1 MKKLGAKQELLDLA
15 RELEAKQKEKKKRII
30 ICGGTGCRSNG
41 SYELFLMCKELL
53 NKYRLKD
60 VELKMSGCHGFCQRG
75 PVFVIEPEEIFYQ
88 QVGKE
93 NPKKDLEE
101 IIKKT
106 LLAGKYV
113 EHLLYQDP
121 GTGELIPIYHQIP
134 FYAHQQRI
142 ALRFN
147 GKIDPF
153 SIEDYI
159 AQGGYQALAKALEM
173 DPEEIIEVISKSGL
187 RGRGGGGFPTGQKWR
202 FCREAKGD
210 MRYIICNADEGDPG
224 AFMDRSIMEGNPH
237 GVLEGMIIGAL
248 AIARGKSPAQGYIY
262 VRAEYPLA
270 VQSIKKAIEDAK
282 AWGLLGEN
290 ILGSDFSFDIKVK
303 EGAGAFVCGEET
315 ALMASIEGKRGMPRQ
330 RPPFPAQKGLW
341 GKPSNINNVET
352 WVNVPEIILKGWQWY
367 SSIGTEKSKGTKV
380 FSLVGKVKNSGLV
393 EVPMGISLKE
403 IIFKIGGGII
413 GDKKFKAAQT
423 GGPSGGCIPA
433 KYLDLPVDYEHLT
446 EVGSIM
452 GSGGLVIMDEDTCMV
467 DLARYFLTFTQSESC
482 GKCTPCRLGTRQMLT
497 ILEDIC
503 AGRGKPG
510 DIELLGEIGE
520 MVKKASLCGLGQTAP
535 NPVLTTIR
543 YFRDEYEEH
552 IKEKKCRAAVCKE
565 IVQAPCKHTCPAG
578 VDAPRYIR
586 LIEQGDFVS
595 ARKVVQESIPFA
607 WVCGLVCFHPCETR
621 CRRGLVDEPIAIRA
635 LKRSAVEFGG
645 GVSDSEKMLVPASG
659 KKVAVVGSGPAGLTT
674 AYYLRKLCGHEVDVY
689 EALPKPGGML
699 RYGIPEY
706 RLPQKILDQEI
717 NRIKKL
723 GVKIKTN
730 TRIDNI
736 KKLRKNYDAV
746 FVSVGAHNNVPLGI
760 PGENLEGMLN
770 CVTLLR
776 QVKMGKKPR
785 LGTKVAVIGGG
796 NSAIDASRTA
806 LRLGAKEVVILYRR
820 TEKEMPANP
829 EEIAEAREE
838 GVKIEFLVAPV
849 RAKRKN
855 GKILLT
861 LQKMELGDID
871 ASGRPRPIPIK
882 GSEFEMEFDQVI
894 TAIGQGPSTS
904 KKMGLEL
911 DKRGRIKVNPETLET
926 SIPGVFAGGDAV
938 LGPASVIEA
947 IAQGKRAAIFI
958 DRYLGGKGEIKE
970 QLVPEELGRE
980 KLPRPEEEGERGRP
994 KMRYASAKTRIKS
1007 FAQTELGYTKKQAQ
1021 EEASRCLQ
1029 CDLEEE

>member
-1 MKKLGAKQELLDLA
+1 MNLKQLREKAQEEYQKLVSGKNPVIYVGAATCGLAAGAGELLEIIPQELKRLKIKA
-15 RELEAKQKEKKKRII
+15 QIVPVGCIGMCCFEPMVYIQKPGVPQICYSQVTPEKLRII
-30 ICGGTGCRSNG
+30 
-41 SYELFLMCKELL
+41 
-53 NKYRLKD
+53 LKD
-60 VELKMSGCHGFCQRG
+60 YLVKDKPHPELALGTFGEEKIKGIPYLFDHPMLKPQVRIVLRNCG
-75 PVFVIEPEEIFYQ
+75 IINPE
-88 QVGKE
+88 K
-93 NPKKDLEE
+93 LEHY
-101 IIKKT
+101 
-106 LLAGKYV
+106 L
-113 EHLLYQDP
+113 
-121 GTGELIPIYHQIP
+121 
-134 FYAHQQRI
+134 
-142 ALRFN
+142 
-147 GKIDPF
+147 
-153 SIEDYI
+153 
-159 AQGGYQALAKALEM
+159 AQGGFVGLEKALAM
-173 DPEEIIEVISKSGL
+173 SPEEVIEEVKKSGL
-187 RGRGGGGFPTGQKWR
+187 RGRGGAGFPTGQKWE
-202 FCREAKGD
+202 FCRKAPGKEK
-210 MRYIICNADEGDPG
+210 YLICNADEGDPG
-224 AFMDRSIMEGNPH
+224 AFMDRSVLEGDPFA
-237 GVLEGMIIGAL
+237 VLEGMLISAYAIGATY
-248 AIARGKSPAQGYIY
+248 GYIY
-262 VRAEYPLA
+262 CRAEYPLA
-270 VQSIKKAIEDAK
+270 IKRLNNAINQLYSHN
-282 AWGLLGEN
+282 LLGDN
-290 ILGSDFSFDIKVK
+290 ILGTNFSFHLKIK

-315 ALMASIEGKRGMPRQ
+315 ALIASIEGKRGMPRQ
-330 RPPFPAQKGLW
+330 RPPFPAQKGVF
-341 GKPSNINNVET
+341 GKPTNINNVET
-352 WVNVPEIILKGWQWY
+352 LANVPNILREGAKWFAQF
-367 SSIGTEKSKGTKV
+367 GTEKSKGTKT
-380 FSLVGKVKNSGLV
+380 FALTGKVKRTGLI
-393 EVPMGISLKE
+393 EVPMGIKLKD
-403 IIFKIGGGII
+403 IIYKIGGGILN
-413 GDKKFKAAQT
+413 DKKFKAAQT

-433 KYLDLPVDYEHLT
+433 KYLDLPVDYEHLA

-452 GSGGLVIMDEDTCMV
+452 GSGGMVVMDEDTCMV

-578 VDAPRYIR
+578 VDVPRYIR
-586 LIEQGDFVS
+586 LIEQGDFLS

-645 GVSDSEKMLVPASG
+645 GVGDSEKMLVPASG

-746 FVSVGAHNNVPLGI
+746 FVSVGAHNNIPLGI

-785 LGTKVAVIGGG
+785 LGAKVAVIGGG

-871 ASGRPRPIPIK
+871 ASGRPRPVPIK
-882 GSEFEMEFDQVI
+882 GSEFEMEFDRVI

-926 SIPGVFAGGDAV
+926 TISGVFAGGDAV

-980 KLPRPEEEGERGRP
+980 KLPRPEEEGERRRP
-994 KMRYASAKTRIKS
+994 KMRYLSAKTRIKS

>member
-1 MKKLGAKQELLDLA
+1 
-15 RELEAKQKEKKKRII
+15 
-30 ICGGTGCRSNG
+30 
-41 SYELFLMCKELL
+41 
-53 NKYRLKD
+53 
-60 VELKMSGCHGFCQRG
+60 
-75 PVFVIEPEEIFYQ
+75 
-88 QVGKE
+88 
-93 NPKKDLEE
+93 
-101 IIKKT
+101 
-106 LLAGKYV
+106 
-113 EHLLYQDP
+113 
-121 GTGELIPIYHQIP
+121 
-134 FYAHQQRI
+134 
-142 ALRFN
+142 
-147 GKIDPF
+147 
-153 SIEDYI
+153 
-159 AQGGYQALAKALEM
+159 
-173 DPEEIIEVISKSGL
+173 
-187 RGRGGGGFPTGQKWR
+187 
-202 FCREAKGD
+202 
-210 MRYIICNADEGDPG
+210 
-224 AFMDRSIMEGNPH
+224 
-237 GVLEGMIIGAL
+237 
-248 AIARGKSPAQGYIY
+248 
-262 VRAEYPLA
+262 
-270 VQSIKKAIEDAK
+270 
-282 AWGLLGEN
+282 
-290 ILGSDFSFDIKVK
+290 
-303 EGAGAFVCGEET
+303 
-315 ALMASIEGKRGMPRQ
+315 
-330 RPPFPAQKGLW
+330 
-341 GKPSNINNVET
+341 
-352 WVNVPEIILKGWQWY
+352 
-367 SSIGTEKSKGTKV
+367 
-380 FSLVGKVKNSGLV
+380 
-393 EVPMGISLKE
+393 
-403 IIFKIGGGII
+403 
-413 GDKKFKAAQT
+413 
-423 GGPSGGCIPA
+423 
-433 KYLDLPVDYEHLT
+433 
-446 EVGSIM
+446 M
-452 GSGGLVIMDEDTCMV
+452 GSGGMVVMDEDTCMV

-578 VDAPRYIR
+578 VDVPRYIR
-586 LIEQGDFVS
+586 LIEQGDFLS

-645 GVSDSEKMLVPASG
+645 GVGDSEKMLVPASG

-746 FVSVGAHNNVPLGI
+746 FVSVGAHNNIPLGI

-785 LGTKVAVIGGG
+785 LGAKVAVIGGG

-806 LRLGAKEVVILYRR
+806 LRLGAKEVMILYRR

-871 ASGRPRPIPIK
+871 ASGRPRPVPIK
-882 GSEFEMEFDQVI
+882 GSEFEMEFDRVI

-926 SIPGVFAGGDAV
+926 TISGVFAGGDAV

-958 DRYLGGKGEIKE
+958 DRYLGGKGEIQEK
-970 QLVPEELGRE
+970 LVPEELGRE
-980 KLPRPEEEGERGRP
+980 KLPRPEEEGERRRP
-994 KMRYASAKTRIKS
+994 KMRYLSAKTRIKS